1 MNEEKSQQITL
12 TPIGYV
18 ERPEG
23 AEERFSTPEDLRS
36 NPVRIVLES
45 SLSDALLGIESGTD
59 ILVLCYF
66 HLSEGY
72 ELQIHPRGDPS
83 RPLRGLFATR
93 TQHRPNPISVTS
105 ARVLSVQ
112 ENVLEV
118 IGLDAV
124 NGTPVLD
131 IKIHTSAFDTPY
143 KPEEG

>member
-36 NPVRIVLES
+36 S
-45 SLSDALLGIESGTD
+45 GALLGIESGTD